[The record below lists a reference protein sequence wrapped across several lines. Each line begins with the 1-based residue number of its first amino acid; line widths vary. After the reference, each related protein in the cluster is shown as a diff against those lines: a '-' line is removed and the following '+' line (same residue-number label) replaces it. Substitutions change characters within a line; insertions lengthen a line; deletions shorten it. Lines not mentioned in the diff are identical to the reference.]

1 MTEALAGFLG
11 MFVLMALRVPIA
23 FAMALAGFV
32 GIGLMRSWP
41 AALSSTATEILDIA
55 KYTLSVVP
63 LFVLMGNFVTRAGMS
78 GQLYRA
84 AYAFIGHRRG
94 GLAMSTILACAG
106 FGAICG
112 SSIATTATMARV
124 AMPEM
129 RRFGYRDS
137 FAAGA
142 IAAGGTLGILIPPS
156 VIMVIYGIMTEQSI
170 GALFAA
176 GVGPGLVAV
185 ALYMLAA
192 HISVRRDP
200 SLGPPGERT
209 GWRERLAAMRD
220 IWTVALLFALV
231 LGGLYGG
238 WFTPTE
244 AAGVGAAG
252 GFLVALARGQLDLPA
267 LGRVLADSAR
277 TTAMLFAVVIG
288 ASIFGNFVNFTT
300 LPSDLQTLVT
310 TIDVPPILVIALI
323 CVIYVVLG
331 TAMESL
337 SMILLTVPVFFP
349 LVQALGFD
357 PVWFG
362 ILVVCVV
369 EIGMISPPV
378 GMNIFVLRSVL
389 PDVETGMIWR
399 GVMPFIAADVVRLAL
414 LIAFPIVSLWLPRT
428 LGL

>member
-84 AYAFIGHRRG
+84 AYTFIGHRRG

-129 RRFGYRDS
+129 RRFGYSNS

-310 TIDVPPILVIALI
+310 TIDVSPVLVIALI

-357 PVWFG
+357 PIWFG

-399 GVMPFIAADVVRLAL
+399 GVMPFILADVARLAL
-414 LIAFPIVSLWLPRT
+414 LIAFPIGSLWLPRT

>member
-1 MTEALAGFLG
+1 MTEAALGFAAMFALAI
-11 MFVLMALRVPIA
+11 LRVPIA
-23 FAMALAGFV
+23 FSMAIVGFV
-32 GIGLMRSWP
+32 GIGLMRSWN
-41 AALSSTATEILDIA
+41 AAYSSTATEILDIA
-55 KYTLSVVP
+55 KYTLSVLP

-78 GQLYRA
+78 KELYRA
-84 AYAFIGHRRG
+84 AYTFIGHRRG

-129 RRFGYRDS
+129 RRFRYHES

-156 VIMVIYGIMTEQSI
+156 VIMVIYGIMTETSI

-176 GVGPGLVAV
+176 GIVPGLVAT
-185 ALYMLAA
+185 ALYMTAA
-192 HISVRRDP
+192 AVTCARHP
-200 SLGPPGERT
+200 EQGPPGERS
-209 GWRERLAAMRD
+209 GWAERRKALAE
-220 IWTVALLFALV
+220 IWSVAVLFAIV

-244 AAGVGAAG
+244 AAGIGAAG
-252 GFLVALARGQLDLPA
+252 GFVIALARRRMSLP
-267 LGRVLADSAR
+267 VLHEVLVESAR
-277 TTAMLFAVVIG
+277 TTAMLFAIVIG
-288 ASIFGNFVNFTT
+288 ASLFANFVNFTT
-300 LPSDLQTLVT
+300 LPSDLDGFVRQFSVSPLT
-310 TIDVPPILVIALI
+310 VIIAI
-323 CVIYVVLG
+323 CGVYLLLG

-337 SMILLTVPVFFP
+337 SMILLTVPIFFP
-349 LVQALGFD
+349 LAQNLGFD

-369 EIGMISPPV
+369 EIGMITPPV
-378 GMNIFVLRSVL
+378 GMNIFVLRSVV
-389 PDVETGMIWR
+389 PDVATQAVWR
-399 GVMPFIAADVVRLAL
+399 GVMPFVAADAVRLAI
-414 LIAFPIVSLWLPRT
+414 LIAFPIITLWLPKT

>member
-84 AYAFIGHRRG
+84 AYTFIGHRRG

-310 TIDVPPILVIALI
+310 TIDAPPVLVIALI

-357 PVWFG
+357 PIWFG

-399 GVMPFIAADVVRLAL
+399 GVMPFILADVARLAL

>member
-1 MTEALAGFLG
+1 MTEALLGFG
-11 MFVLMALRVPIA
+11 AMFVLMALRIPIA
-23 FAMALAGFV
+23 FSMGIVGVV
-32 GIGLMRSWP
+32 GIGLMRSWN

-78 GQLYRA
+78 RELYRA
-84 AYAFIGHRRG
+84 AYSFIGHRRG

-129 RRFGYRDS
+129 RRFNYRDS
-137 FAAGA
+137 FATGA

-176 GVGPGLVAV
+176 GIVPGILAT
-185 ALYMLAA
+185 ALYMLTA
-192 HISVRRDP
+192 HLVVRRDP
-200 SLGPPGERT
+200 ALGPPGART
-209 GWRERLAAMRD
+209 PWPDRLKALRD
-220 IWTVALLFALV
+220 IRSVVLLFVLV

-244 AAGVGAAG
+244 AAGIGASG
-252 GFLVALARGQLDLPA
+252 GFLIALARRELDTASLVH
-267 LGRVLADSAR
+267 VLTDSAR
-277 TTAMLFAVVIG
+277 TTAMLFTIVIG
-288 ASIFGNFVNFTT
+288 ASLFANFVNFTT
-300 LPSDLQTLVT
+300 LPSDLREFVLQFGLN
-310 TIDVPPILVIALI
+310 PILVVVAI

-331 TAMESL
+331 TAMEEL

-349 LVQALGFD
+349 LIQALGFD
-357 PVWFG
+357 GVWFG

-378 GMNIFVLRSVL
+378 GMNVFVLRSVL
-389 PDVETGMIWR
+389 PDVPTGTIWM
-399 GVMPFIAADVVRLAL
+399 GVTPFLMADIVRLAL
-414 LIAFPIVSLWLPRT
+414 LVAFPAVALWLPQ
-428 LGL
+428 LLSL